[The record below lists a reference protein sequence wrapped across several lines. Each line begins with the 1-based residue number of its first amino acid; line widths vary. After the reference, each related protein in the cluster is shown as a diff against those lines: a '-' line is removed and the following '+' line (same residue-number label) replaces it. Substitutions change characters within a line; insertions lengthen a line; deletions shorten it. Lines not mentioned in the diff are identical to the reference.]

1 MKKKT
6 LVRTLTGVVV
16 AAVAIGGIVIHA
28 NKNNKN
34 IANEKDIADKK
45 DITTDEVASKTDE
58 KVTNNESISDV
69 YNISDTEEESVS
81 DIEKESSDNNI
92 ESEVNNEENTDKLS
106 SEEEYIENSF
116 YISEIPNEI
125 FALMQGKS
133 YKDNCTVPYEDLRYV
148 HILHKDFEGNTK
160 EGELVVN
167 RLIAEDI
174 LEIFR
179 ELYNQNY
186 PIEKVKLVDEYNA
199 DDEASMSDNNSS
211 AFNFRFIS
219 YTTTIS
225 KHGLGLAIDIN
236 TLYNPYVKTVNG
248 ALNIEPANA
257 TEYVDRDKEFE
268 HKIDHNDLCYRL
280 FTEHG
285 FEWGGDWSSAKDYQ
299 HFEVSDAVSEAYV
312 NGLK

>member
-6 LVRTLTGVVV
+6 LVRTLTGVAV

-34 IANEKDIADKK
+34 IADKN
-45 DITTDEVASKTDE
+45 DITTDEMTSKTDE
-58 KVTNNESISDV
+58 EVTNNESISDV
-69 YNISDTEEESVS
+69 YNISDTEESVS
-81 DIEKESSDNNI
+81 DIEKESSDNSI

-106 SEEEYIENSF
+106 AEEEYIENSF

-179 ELYNQNY
+179 ELYNQSY

>member
-6 LVRTLTGVVV
+6 LVRTLTGIAV

-34 IANEKDIADKK
+34 IADEN
-45 DITTDEVASKTDE
+45 DITTDEMTSKTDE
-58 KVTNNESISDV
+58 EVTNNESISDV
-69 YNISDTEEESVS
+69 YNISDTEESVS
-81 DIEKESSDNNI
+81 DIEKESSDNSI

-106 SEEEYIENSF
+106 AEEEYIENSF

-179 ELYNQNY
+179 ELYNQSY

-285 FEWGGDWSSAKDYQ
+285 FEWGGDWNSAKDYQ

>member
-6 LVRTLTGVVV
+6 LVRTLTGVAV

-28 NKNNKN
+28 NKNNKS
-34 IANEKDIADKK
+34 IADEKDIADKK
-45 DITTDEVASKTDE
+45 DITTAEVTSKTDE

-69 YNISDTEEESVS
+69 YNISDTE
-81 DIEKESSDNNI
+81 KESSDNSI
-92 ESEVNNEENTDKLS
+92 ESEVTNGENTDKLS
-106 SEEEYIENSF
+106 AEDEYIENSF

-125 FALMQGKS
+125 FTLMQGKS
-133 YKDNCTVPYEDLRYV
+133 YKDNCTVPYEDLRYI

-236 TLYNPYVKTVNG
+236 TLYNPYIKTVNG

>member
-6 LVRTLTGVVV
+6 LVRTLTGVAV

-34 IANEKDIADKK
+34 IADEN
-45 DITTDEVASKTDE
+45 DITTDEMTSKTDE
-58 KVTNNESISDV
+58 EVTNNESISDV
-69 YNISDTEEESVS
+69 YNISDTEESVS
-81 DIEKESSDNNI
+81 DIEKESSDNSI
-92 ESEVNNEENTDKLS
+92 ESEVTNEENTDKLS
-106 SEEEYIENSF
+106 AEEEYIENSF

-179 ELYNQNY
+179 ELYNQSY

-285 FEWGGDWSSAKDYQ
+285 FEWGGDWNSAKDYQ

>member
-1 MKKKT
+1 MT
-6 LVRTLTGVVV
+6 
-16 AAVAIGGIVIHA
+16 
-28 NKNNKN
+28 
-34 IANEKDIADKK
+34 
-45 DITTDEVASKTDE
+45 SKTDE
-58 KVTNNESISDV
+58 EVTNNESISDV
-69 YNISDTEEESVS
+69 YNISDTEESVS
-81 DIEKESSDNNI
+81 DIEKELSDNSI

-106 SEEEYIENSF
+106 AEEEYIENSF

-179 ELYNQNY
+179 ELYNQSY

-285 FEWGGDWSSAKDYQ
+285 FEWGGDWNSAKDYQ

>member
-6 LVRTLTGVVV
+6 LVRTLTGVAV

-34 IANEKDIADKK
+34 IADEK
-45 DITTDEVASKTDE
+45 DITTAEVTSKTDE

-69 YNISDTEEESVS
+69 YNISDTE
-81 DIEKESSDNNI
+81 KESSDNSI
-92 ESEVNNEENTDKLS
+92 ESEVTNGENTDKLS
-106 SEEEYIENSF
+106 AEDEYIENSF

-125 FALMQGKS
+125 FTLMQGKS
-133 YKDNCTVPYEDLRYV
+133 YKDNCTVPYEDLRYI

-236 TLYNPYVKTVNG
+236 TLYNPYIKTVNG

>member
-6 LVRTLTGVVV
+6 LVRTLTGVAV

-34 IANEKDIADKK
+34 IADEN
-45 DITTDEVASKTDE
+45 DITTDEMTSKTDE
-58 KVTNNESISDV
+58 EVTNNESISDV
-69 YNISDTEEESVS
+69 YNISDTEESVS
-81 DIEKESSDNNI
+81 DIEKESSDNSI
-92 ESEVNNEENTDKLS
+92 ESEVTNEENTDKLS
-106 SEEEYIENSF
+106 AEEEYIENSF

-179 ELYNQNY
+179 ELYNQSY

>member
-6 LVRTLTGVVV
+6 LVRTLTGVAV

-34 IANEKDIADKK
+34 IADKN
-45 DITTDEVASKTDE
+45 DITTDEMTSKTDE
-58 KVTNNESISDV
+58 EVTNNESISDV
-69 YNISDTEEESVS
+69 YNISDTEESVS
-81 DIEKESSDNNI
+81 DIEKELSDNSI

-106 SEEEYIENSF
+106 AEEEYIENSF

-179 ELYNQNY
+179 ELYNQSY

-285 FEWGGDWSSAKDYQ
+285 FEWGGDWNSAKDYQ

>member
-1 MKKKT
+1 MT
-6 LVRTLTGVVV
+6 
-16 AAVAIGGIVIHA
+16 
-28 NKNNKN
+28 
-34 IANEKDIADKK
+34 
-45 DITTDEVASKTDE
+45 SKTDE
-58 KVTNNESISDV
+58 EVTNNESISDV
-69 YNISDTEEESVS
+69 YNISDTEESVS
-81 DIEKESSDNNI
+81 DIEKESSDNSI

-106 SEEEYIENSF
+106 AEKEYIENSF

-179 ELYNQNY
+179 ELYNQSY

>member
-6 LVRTLTGVVV
+6 LVRTLTGVAV

-34 IANEKDIADKK
+34 IADEKDIADKK
-45 DITTDEVASKTDE
+45 DITTAEVTSKTDE

-69 YNISDTEEESVS
+69 YNISDTEEES
-81 DIEKESSDNNI
+81 SDNSI
-92 ESEVNNEENTDKLS
+92 ESEVNNEKNTDKLS
-106 SEEEYIENSF
+106 AEDEYIENSF

-125 FALMQGKS
+125 FTLMQGKS
-133 YKDNCTVPYEDLRYV
+133 YKDNCTVPYEDLRYI

>member
-6 LVRTLTGVVV
+6 LVRTLTGIAV

-34 IANEKDIADKK
+34 IADEN
-45 DITTDEVASKTDE
+45 DITTDEMTSKTDE
-58 KVTNNESISDV
+58 EVTNNESISDV
-69 YNISDTEEESVS
+69 YNISDTEESVS
-81 DIEKESSDNNI
+81 DIEKESSDNSI
-92 ESEVNNEENTDKLS
+92 ESEVTNEENTDKLS
-106 SEEEYIENSF
+106 AEEEYIENSF

-133 YKDNCTVPYEDLRYV
+133 YKDNCSVPYEDLRYV

-179 ELYNQNY
+179 ELYNQSY

>member
-6 LVRTLTGVVV
+6 LVRTLTGVAV

-34 IANEKDIADKK
+34 IADEKDIADKN
-45 DITTDEVASKTDE
+45 DITTDAVTSKTDE
-58 KVTNNESISDV
+58 EVTNNESISDV
-69 YNISDTEEESVS
+69 YNISDTEESVS
-81 DIEKESSDNNI
+81 DIEKESSDNSI

-106 SEEEYIENSF
+106 AEEEYIENSF

-179 ELYNQNY
+179 ELYNQSY

-285 FEWGGDWSSAKDYQ
+285 FEWGGDWNSAKDYQ

>member
-6 LVRTLTGVVV
+6 LVRTLTGVAV

-34 IANEKDIADKK
+34 IADEN
-45 DITTDEVASKTDE
+45 DITTDEMTSKTDE
-58 KVTNNESISDV
+58 EVTNNESISDV
-69 YNISDTEEESVS
+69 YNISDTEESVS
-81 DIEKESSDNNI
+81 DIEKESSDNSI
-92 ESEVNNEENTDKLS
+92 ESEVTNEENTDKLS
-106 SEEEYIENSF
+106 AEQEYIENSF

-179 ELYNQNY
+179 ELYNQSY

-285 FEWGGDWSSAKDYQ
+285 FEWGGDWNSAKDYQ

>member
-34 IANEKDIADKK
+34 IADEKNIADKN
-45 DITTDEVASKTDE
+45 DITTDEVTSKTDE

-69 YNISDTEEESVS
+69 YNISDTEEES
-81 DIEKESSDNNI
+81 SDNNI

-106 SEEEYIENSF
+106 AEEEYIENSF

>member
-1 MKKKT
+1 
-6 LVRTLTGVVV
+6 
-16 AAVAIGGIVIHA
+16 
-28 NKNNKN
+28 
-34 IANEKDIADKK
+34 
-45 DITTDEVASKTDE
+45 
-58 KVTNNESISDV
+58 
-69 YNISDTEEESVS
+69 
-81 DIEKESSDNNI
+81 
-92 ESEVNNEENTDKLS
+92 
-106 SEEEYIENSF
+106 
-116 YISEIPNEI
+116 
-125 FALMQGKS
+125 MQGKS

-179 ELYNQNY
+179 ELYNQSY

-285 FEWGGDWSSAKDYQ
+285 FEWGGDWNSAKDYQ

>member
-6 LVRTLTGVVV
+6 LVRTLTGVAV

-34 IANEKDIADKK
+34 IADKN
-45 DITTDEVASKTDE
+45 DITTDEMTSKTDE
-58 KVTNNESISDV
+58 EVTNNESISDV
-69 YNISDTEEESVS
+69 YNISDTEESVS
-81 DIEKESSDNNI
+81 DIEKESSDNSI

-106 SEEEYIENSF
+106 AEEEYIENSF

-179 ELYNQNY
+179 ELYNQSY

-285 FEWGGDWSSAKDYQ
+285 FEWGGDWNSAKDYQ

>member
-6 LVRTLTGVVV
+6 LVRTLTGVAV

-34 IANEKDIADKK
+34 IADEKDIADKK
-45 DITTDEVASKTDE
+45 DITTDEMTSKTDE
-58 KVTNNESISDV
+58 EVTNNESISDV
-69 YNISDTEEESVS
+69 YNISDTEESVS
-81 DIEKESSDNNI
+81 DIEKESSDNSI

-106 SEEEYIENSF
+106 AEEEYIENSF

-179 ELYNQNY
+179 ELYNQSY

-285 FEWGGDWSSAKDYQ
+285 FEWGGDWNSAKDYQ

>member
-6 LVRTLTGVVV
+6 LVRTLTGVAV

-34 IANEKDIADKK
+34 IADKN
-45 DITTDEVASKTDE
+45 DITTDEMTSKTDE
-58 KVTNNESISDV
+58 EVTNNESISDV
-69 YNISDTEEESVS
+69 YNISDTEESVS
-81 DIEKESSDNNI
+81 DIEKESSDNSI

-106 SEEEYIENSF
+106 AEQEYIENSF

-179 ELYNQNY
+179 ELYNQSY